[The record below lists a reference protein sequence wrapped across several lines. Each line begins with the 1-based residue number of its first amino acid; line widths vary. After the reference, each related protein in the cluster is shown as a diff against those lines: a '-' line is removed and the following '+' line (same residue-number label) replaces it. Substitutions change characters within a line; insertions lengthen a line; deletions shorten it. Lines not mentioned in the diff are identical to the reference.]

1 MVTLSCRRTLLGDRL
16 CAHGSG
22 AMLQAAS
29 VAWSRPVVAKVSS
42 SRRSWRRL
50 EVDLMAVVVTSV
62 HGCPV
67 DQPAFKAWWGSDT
80 GQSPFLTKTKQL
92 NRCGCR
98 CIHAVNRPRAAP
110 ATNQS
115 QSTDAAAAEHT
126 QQQRTPACCC
136 SRREARPRS
145 GTYSSSPESDPV
157 VVWPPD
163 GAGSPLGPS
172 VPW

>member
-98 CIHAVNRPRAAP
+98 CGCRCIHAVLV
-110 ATNQS
+110 
-115 QSTDAAAAEHT
+115 STDRLT
-126 QQQRTPACCC
+126 GDQSITINRCRCC
-136 SRREARPRS
+136 
-145 GTYSSSPESDPV
+145 
-157 VVWPPD
+157 
-163 GAGSPLGPS
+163 
-172 VPW
+172 